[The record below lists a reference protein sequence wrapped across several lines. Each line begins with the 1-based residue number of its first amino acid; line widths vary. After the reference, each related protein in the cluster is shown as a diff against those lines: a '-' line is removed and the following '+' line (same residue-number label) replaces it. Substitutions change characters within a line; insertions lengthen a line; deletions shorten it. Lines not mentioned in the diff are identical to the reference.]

1 MAYYTELLLLA
12 GTREDK
18 RAEALAE
25 IANPPFYTAKWLR
38 TFISILGMTENG
50 SFQFRKSGHQVYTD
64 FGEDEDGLV
73 EGMEAPWEDFEEIAS
88 WVAKYADAGSAIHF
102 HSQQADGNDFGYIFD
117 GEGNMSFMTLKPVT
131 SWEHPIVLKP
141 GVLPSVPLKSNK
153 KNQ

>member
-50 SFQFRKSGHQVYTD
+50 SFQFRKSGHQFYTD

-73 EGMEAPWEDFEEIAS
+73 EGMEAPWEDFGWPNMRMLAAQSIFIAS
-88 WVAKYADAGSAIHF
+88 RPTG
-102 HSQQADGNDFGYIFD
+102 
-117 GEGNMSFMTLKPVT
+117 MTSVT
-131 SWEHPIVLKP
+131 YLMEREI
-141 GVLPSVPLKSNK
+141 
-153 KNQ
+153 